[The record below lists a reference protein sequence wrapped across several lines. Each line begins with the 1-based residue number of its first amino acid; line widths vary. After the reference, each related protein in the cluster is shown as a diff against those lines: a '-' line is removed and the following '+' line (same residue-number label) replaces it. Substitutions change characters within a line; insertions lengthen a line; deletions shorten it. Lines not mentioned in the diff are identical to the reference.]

1 VNGTAVDIIGA
12 DSVVN
17 NTGVITATNGKAGYR
32 LSNGASLDLTGD
44 GTTNADGT
52 AHGILLDTGAAGL
65 TVKDATINMA
75 ATGTGNGIENR
86 AEIDGIQLTNTTI
99 NVGKGAGVRTSASL
113 AQTNSGT
120 INVNGAGTGLL
131 FQNANGSASDK
142 AYDMS
147 KSQGLVINVNSA
159 AGKGMTTNTSGAI
172 KSGVSVNIN
181 DAAGGS

>member
-1 VNGTAVDIIGA
+1 
-12 DSVVN
+12 SVVN
-17 NTGVITATNGKAGYR
+17 NTGIITATDGKAGYR

-75 ATGTGNGIENR
+75 ATGTGNGIENG

-131 FQNANGSASDK
+131 FQNADGSAS
-142 AYDMS
+142 
-147 KSQGLVINVNSA
+147 
-159 AGKGMTTNTSGAI
+159 
-172 KSGVSVNIN
+172 
-181 DAAGGS
+181 